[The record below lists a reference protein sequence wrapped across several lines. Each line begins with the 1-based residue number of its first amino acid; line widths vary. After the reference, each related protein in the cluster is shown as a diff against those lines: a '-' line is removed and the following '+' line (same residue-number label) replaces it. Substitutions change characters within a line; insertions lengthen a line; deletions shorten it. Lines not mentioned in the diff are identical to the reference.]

1 MIEPQTHHPTSN
13 STATETVFVV
23 SFTEH
28 TASQA
33 RRIRYV
39 KHQGKSQFWRIDE
52 SRHDGSWQV
61 DTVDP
66 IENLQCQQPDIT
78 DALAPKAESA
88 V

>member
-13 STATETVFVV
+13 STATETAFVV
-23 SFTEH
+23 SFSESTNNQE
-28 TASQA
+28 

-39 KHQGKSQFWRIDE
+39 KRQDNSQFWRVDE

-61 DTVDP
+61 ETVEP